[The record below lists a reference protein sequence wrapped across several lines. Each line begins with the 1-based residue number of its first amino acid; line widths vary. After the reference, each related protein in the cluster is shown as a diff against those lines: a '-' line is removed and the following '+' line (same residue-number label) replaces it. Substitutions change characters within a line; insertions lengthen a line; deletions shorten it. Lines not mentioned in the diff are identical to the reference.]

1 MKTYKKQLGKEK
13 EDLADLIHKRYDLDK
28 KVRLFRRFQ
37 SLTTLS

>member
-28 KVRLFRRFQ
+28 KVTFLIIIP
-37 SLTTLS
+37 S